1 MRSARQFVR
10 SVDPIA
16 ESPARSLRFPRSRWA
31 ETASSYSSGWR
42 EHANRLQ
49 ASTSRRRRPGIFRD
63 TPSPG
68 EGRRT
73 CAASG
78 RPFQPGHS
86 FERQVSGESAAC
98 PCRSR
103 ARLIRTFSALTTST
117 GSSPVRSP
125 RALFRIFHFRI
136 FHVAFIRIQ
145 SYTAA
150 PSGWFDRSFAAVVRL
165 ARLILSM
172 DGGIGLPD
180 QARHAP
186 AGGSP

>member
-16 ESPARSLRFPRSRWA
+16 ESPARSLRFPRSRWRKRPRLIA
-31 ETASSYSSGWR
+31 AAGANTPTVCRPALRGAAAPGYS
-42 EHANRLQ
+42 
-49 ASTSRRRRPGIFRD
+49 P
-63 TPSPG
+63 TPL

-117 GSSPVRSP
+117 GISPVRSP